1 MVARMKLH
9 LEDIG
14 PINEAN
20 INIGKITIV
29 GGHNSS
35 GKSTLSKFLYS
46 FLRSNSLNR
55 EEIAIKSLSESISQ
69 LSRYISFFLRRQD
82 KDSRARFPY
91 FRFRET
97 PELDE
102 LVEKYEELKS
112 EFNKLDFPEDFY
124 EKVDNQFDKIDNLIN
139 ITIKNEIPLYI
150 SIMKSLLQSEF
161 LTSDFNSF
169 MEIENNCG
177 DESFKFVVD
186 FKNYDW
192 KEDEAFK
199 TTGGFILNDVF
210 YVDSI
215 AILNIHDH
223 FRYSETMSVDHLD
236 FLTDNL
242 VIKPRHV
249 STAIFDDAIND
260 DIISLEMQIEN
271 IIKGKIIFKDS
282 KFVYESDSGALD
294 MINTASGIKQ
304 IGIIQV
310 LLANR
315 KLKDDCVLIIDE
327 PEVNLHPEWQFKLA
341 NILTLLSKKLDI
353 SIYINT
359 HSPLFIEALNTF
371 SDYYDVSDTTTYHLA
386 QKLDTSDRFN
396 INEVPESDLS
406 KIYEELGK
414 PYFDMD
420 LLRLEKELD

>member
-1 MVARMKLH
+1 MVAQMKLQ
-9 LEDIG
+9 LENLG

-29 GGHNSS
+29 GGHNAS

-69 LSRYISFFLRRQD
+69 LSRYISFSLRNRD
-82 KDSRARFPY
+82 KDGRARFPHY
-91 FRFRET
+91 HFRET
-97 PELDE
+97 PKLDN
-102 LVEKYEELKS
+102 LVEKYEELKY
-112 EFNKLDFPEDFY
+112 EFNKLDFGEDFH
-124 EKVDNQFDKIDNLIN
+124 EKVDNRFAKIDNLIN
-139 ITIKNEIPLYI
+139 ITIENEIPLYI

-161 LTSDFNSF
+161 LTSDFNCY
-169 MEIENNCG
+169 MGIENNCD
-177 DESFKFVVD
+177 DESFEFVVD
-186 FKNYDW
+186 FKNYGW
-192 KEDEAFK
+192 NESEAFK
-199 TTGGFILNDVF
+199 ATGGFILNDVF

-215 AILNIHDH
+215 AILNIYDS
-223 FRYSETMSVDHLD
+223 FRYAETMSVDHLD

-242 VIKPRHV
+242 VIKPKDV
-249 STAIFDDAIND
+249 SAAIFDDTIND
-260 DIISLEMQIEN
+260 DIISLEREIEN
-271 IIKGKIIFKDS
+271 IINGKIVFKDS
-282 KFVYESDSGALD
+282 KFVYKSDTGSLD

-327 PEVNLHPEWQFKLA
+327 PEVNLHPDWQFKLA

-353 SIYINT
+353 SVYINT
-359 HSPLFIEALNTF
+359 HSPLFIEAMNTF

-386 QKLDTSDRFN
+386 KKLDNSNRFD
-396 INEVPESDLS
+396 IIEVPEYNLS
-406 KIYEELGK
+406 EIYDELGK

-420 LLRLEKELD
+420 VLRLEKELD